1 MAILKIARMGH
12 PVLNRAADRVEDP
25 TAPEIHRLI
34 ADMVD
39 TLADAGGIG
48 LAAPQV
54 HMPKRVVIFA
64 ISESRAR
71 DESEKTREAAEQEG
85 EEEDGK
91 AGAVEAVPMTVLI
104 NPEIEAL
111 GEVMATGV
119 EGCLSLPDMIGMVP
133 RYRHIR
139 YKALAPDG
147 SVIEREASGYH
158 ARVVQHECDHLDGI
172 LYPQRMEDLSTL
184 GYTDEM
190 DRDELPLGAR
200 MGEKE
205 LPTEAADDG

>member
-12 PVLNRAADRVEDP
+12 PVLNRTADAVDDP

-39 TLADAGGIG
+39 TLADASGIG

-54 HMPKRVVIFA
+54 HVPKRLVIFH

-71 DESEKTREAAEQEG
+71 EALEAENEEG
-85 EEEDGK
+85 DDDG
-91 AGAVEAVPMTVLI
+91 AENGEAETVPMTVLI

-111 GEVMATGV
+111 SEETVTGV
-119 EGCLSLPDMIGMVP
+119 EGCLSLPGMIGKVP
-133 RYRHIR
+133 RFRHIR

-147 SVIEREASGYH
+147 AAIEREASGFH

-172 LYPQRMEDLSTL
+172 LYPMRMEDLTTL
-184 GYTDEM
+184 GYLDEM
-190 DRDELPLGAR
+190 GRSELPLGER
-200 MGEKE
+200 IKE
-205 LPTEAADDG
+205 RKKAADND

>member
-1 MAILKIARMGH
+1 MAILKVARMGH
-12 PVLNRAADRVEDP
+12 PVLNRTADAVEDP
-25 TAPEIHRLI
+25 TAPEIQRLI

-39 TLADAGGIG
+39 TMADAPGIG

-54 HMPKRVVIFA
+54 HVPKRLVIFH
-64 ISESRAR
+64 IPETRAH
-71 DESEKTREAAEQEG
+71 Q
-85 EEEDGK
+85 EEDENDDE
-91 AGAVEAVPMTVLI
+91 AEEAVPMTVLI

-111 GEVMATGV
+111 GEERVTGI
-119 EGCLSLPDMIGMVP
+119 EGCLSLPGMVGMVP
-133 RYRHIR
+133 RFRHIR

-200 MGEKE
+200 MREKE

>member
-1 MAILKIARMGH
+1 MAILKVARMGH
-12 PVLNRAADRVEDP
+12 PVLNRTADAVEDP
-25 TAPEIHRLI
+25 TAPEIQRLI

-39 TLADAGGIG
+39 TMADAPGIG

-54 HMPKRVVIFA
+54 HVPKRLVIFH
-64 ISESRAR
+64 IPETRAH
-71 DESEKTREAAEQEG
+71 Q
-85 EEEDGK
+85 EEDENGDE
-91 AGAVEAVPMTVLI
+91 AEEAVPMTVLI

-111 GEVMATGV
+111 GEERVTGI
-119 EGCLSLPDMIGMVP
+119 EGCLSLPGMVGMVP
-133 RYRHIR
+133 RFRHIR

-200 MGEKE
+200 MREKE
-205 LPTEAADDG
+205 LPIEAADDG

>member
-12 PVLNRAADRVEDP
+12 PVLNRTAGRVEDP

-111 GEVMATGV
+111 GEDMATGV
-119 EGCLSLPDMIGMVP
+119 EGCLSLPDMIVMVP

-139 YKALAPDG
+139 YKAQAPDG
-147 SVIEREASGYH
+147 SDFEREVSGFH

-172 LYPQRMEDLSTL
+172 LYPMRMEDLTTL
-184 GYTDEM
+184 GYADEM
-190 DRDELPLGAR
+190 GRDELPLGER
-200 MGEKE
+200 MRERKR
-205 LPTEAADDG
+205 TEAEND

>member
-1 MAILKIARMGH
+1 MAILKVARMGH
-12 PVLNRAADRVEDP
+12 PVLNRTADAVEDP
-25 TAPEIHRLI
+25 TAPEIQRLI
-34 ADMVD
+34 ADMMD
-39 TLADAGGIG
+39 TMADAPGSG
-48 LAAPQV
+48 LAAPQGHV
-54 HMPKRVVIFA
+54 PKRLVIFH
-64 ISESRAR
+64 IPETRAH
-71 DESEKTREAAEQEG
+71 Q
-85 EEEDGK
+85 EEDENGDE
-91 AGAVEAVPMTVLI
+91 AEEAVPMTVLI

-111 GEVMATGV
+111 GEERVTGI
-119 EGCLSLPDMIGMVP
+119 EGCLSLPGMVGMVP
-133 RYRHIR
+133 RFRHIR

-200 MGEKE
+200 MREKK

>member
-1 MAILKIARMGH
+1 MAILKVARMGH
-12 PVLNRAADRVEDP
+12 PVLNRTADAVEDP

-39 TLADAGGIG
+39 TMAYAPGIG

-54 HMPKRVVIFA
+54 HVPKRLVIFH
-64 ISESRAR
+64 IPESRAH
-71 DESEKTREAAEQEG
+71 Q
-85 EEEDGK
+85 EEDENGDE
-91 AGAVEAVPMTVLI
+91 AEEAVPMTVLI
-104 NPEIEAL
+104 NPEIEVL
-111 GEVMATGV
+111 DEERVTGI
-119 EGCLSLPDMIGMVP
+119 EGCLSLPGLVGMVP
-133 RYRHIR
+133 RFRHIR

-190 DRDELPLGAR
+190 NRDELPLGAR
-200 MGEKE
+200 MREKE
-205 LPTEAADDG
+205 LQTEQETEVGDDG

>member
-1 MAILKIARMGH
+1 MAILKVARMGH
-12 PVLNRAADRVEDP
+12 PVLNRTADAVEDP
-25 TAPEIHRLI
+25 TAPEIQRLV

-39 TLADAGGIG
+39 TMADAPGIG

-54 HMPKRVVIFA
+54 HVPKRLVIFH
-64 ISESRAR
+64 IPETRAH
-71 DESEKTREAAEQEG
+71 Q
-85 EEEDGK
+85 EEDENGDE
-91 AGAVEAVPMTVLI
+91 AEEAVPMTVLI

-111 GEVMATGV
+111 GEERVTGI
-119 EGCLSLPDMIGMVP
+119 EGCLSLPGMVGMVP
-133 RYRHIR
+133 RFRHIR

-184 GYTDEM
+184 GYKDEM
-190 DRDELPLGAR
+190 DRDELPLGTR

>member
-1 MAILKIARMGH
+1 MAILKVARMGH
-12 PVLNRAADRVEDP
+12 PVLNRTANAVEDP
-25 TAPEIHRLI
+25 TAPEIQRLI

-39 TLADAGGIG
+39 TMADAPGIG

-54 HMPKRVVIFA
+54 HVPKRLVIFH
-64 ISESRAR
+64 IPETRAH
-71 DESEKTREAAEQEG
+71 Q
-85 EEEDGK
+85 EEDENGDE
-91 AGAVEAVPMTVLI
+91 AEEAVPMTVLI

-111 GEVMATGV
+111 GEERVTGI
-119 EGCLSLPDMIGMVP
+119 EGCLSLPGMVGMVP
-133 RYRHIR
+133 RFRHIR

-200 MGEKE
+200 MREKK

>member
-1 MAILKIARMGH
+1 MAILKIARIGH
-12 PVLNRAADRVEDP
+12 PVLNRTADRGEDP

-104 NPEIEAL
+104 NPEIDAL
-111 GEVMATGV
+111 GEDMATGV

-139 YKALAPDG
+139 YKAQAPDG
-147 SVIEREASGYH
+147 SDFEREVSGFH

-172 LYPQRMEDLSTL
+172 LYPMRMEDLTTL
-184 GYTDEM
+184 GYADEM
-190 DRDELPLGAR
+190 GRDELPLGER
-200 MGEKE
+200 MRQRKRAEME
-205 LPTEAADDG
+205 ND

>member
-1 MAILKIARMGH
+1 MAILKVARMGH
-12 PVLNRAADRVEDP
+12 PVLNRTADAVENP
-25 TAPEIHRLI
+25 TAPEIQRLI

-39 TLADAGGIG
+39 TMADAPGIG

-54 HMPKRVVIFA
+54 HVPKRLVIFH
-64 ISESRAR
+64 IPETRAH
-71 DESEKTREAAEQEG
+71 Q
-85 EEEDGK
+85 EEDENGDE
-91 AGAVEAVPMTVLI
+91 AEEAVPMTVLI

-111 GEVMATGV
+111 GEERVTGI
-119 EGCLSLPDMIGMVP
+119 EGCLSLPGMVGMVP
-133 RYRHIR
+133 RFRHIR

-200 MGEKE
+200 MREKK

>member
-12 PVLNRAADRVEDP
+12 PVLNRTADRVEDS

-111 GEVMATGV
+111 GEDMATGV

-139 YKALAPDG
+139 YKAQAPDG
-147 SVIEREASGYH
+147 SDFEHEVSGFH
-158 ARVVQHECDHLDGI
+158 ARLVQHECDHLDGI
-172 LYPQRMEDLSTL
+172 LYPMRMEDLSTF
-184 GYTDEM
+184 GFTDEM
-190 DRDELPLGAR
+190 TRNELPLGDR
-200 MGEKE
+200 IWEKKAGRE
-205 LPTEAADDG
+205 DD